1 MLDHTFLLF
10 HLGDTYFFFNELVK
24 AQATNYAEN
33 EIFKNYLMHKRSTE
47 RYYGRMY
54 VGAIT
59 IPYFI
64 LLFGRT
70 KIIQKLALGYV
81 VFSLLDALYDM
92 GVYTYFFL
100 HGPGHMKKILEL
112 PPYES
117 FGSVQ
122 TRLFMR
128 YCAS

>member
-1 MLDHTFLLF
+1 MF

-24 AQATNYAEN
+24 AQATNRAEN
-33 EIFKNYLMHKRSTE
+33 DIFKNYLMHKRSTE

-59 IPYFI
+59 IPYFF

-70 KIIQKLALGYV
+70 KMIQKLALGYV

-100 HGPGHMKKILEL
+100 HGPGHIK
-112 PPYES
+112 
-117 FGSVQ
+117 
-122 TRLFMR
+122 
-128 YCAS
+128 